1 MWSGA
6 LRHGENESGCDLST
20 QRAPEKHYMSRL
32 NTDLL

>member
-20 QRAPEKHYMSRL
+20 QRAPEKHMSRL